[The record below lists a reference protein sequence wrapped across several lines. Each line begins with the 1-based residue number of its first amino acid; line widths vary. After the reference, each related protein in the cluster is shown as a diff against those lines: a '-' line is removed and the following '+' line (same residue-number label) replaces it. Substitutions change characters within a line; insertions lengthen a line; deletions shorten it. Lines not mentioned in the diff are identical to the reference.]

1 MNVVPE
7 QTKVEAGA
15 TQNNS
20 SAKIEGV
27 GLFIAVAAIGLSLL
41 STGLWIATMVFSPQ
55 IVQAKIDAG
64 VAKAEADAANAAAVS
79 EVWRNRVNKL
89 EAELNA
95 SKQQQR
101 R

>member
-1 MNVVPE
+1 MNVTPE
-7 QTKVEAGA
+7 QKKIGDGA
-15 TQNNS
+15 VNSES

-27 GLFIAVAAIGLSLL
+27 GLFIAVSALAVSTL
-41 STGLWIATMVFSPQ
+41 STGLWIATMVFAPQ
-55 IVQAKIDAG
+55 IVESRIQAG

>member
-1 MNVVPE
+1 MNVTPE
-7 QTKVEAGA
+7 QKKVGDGA
-15 TQNNS
+15 SNSES

-27 GLFIAVAAIGLSLL
+27 GLFVAVAALAMSTLSV
-41 STGLWIATMVFSPQ
+41 GLWVATMVFAPQ
-55 IVQAKIDAG
+55 IVRSQIDAG

-95 SKQQQR
+95 NR
-101 R
+101 RR